1 MADTK
6 IITVI
11 DDTSPLDRKA
21 KEWRLKSNLVM
32 LYNHYAN
39 AADLEL
45 DYTKFSNMT
54 KPQRKESNKQSII
67 IYGEDN
73 YARYDK
79 LKASLDKKD
88 NDNTIDEYK
97 PNTIVKVPDIDNAT
111 IAFESALD
119 KDFIHDINRNEYR
132 VYVQEDNSDY
142 DLVDNMDII
151 KESVDSVLSSSNMD
165 ADTKV
170 FPMFTPE
177 EIKFYS
183 TNFDGTPR
191 FTAKQNLRLKNNVWL
206 ESYKNMINGNDKS
219 YDSKAWESTIKQLYE
234 AGDLQ
239 NLLLYGWNPFIRP
252 TKVNIENA
260 SNRTKNF
267 YKSKTNNIKFISLE
281 SYSINEDTNEIPNKC
296 NLALIAVL
304 NGSNID
310 SLGVTNNINN
320 LNDVYKLIGNESVSS
335 MHINSNDN
343 IEVYVAYDES
353 GALFNN
359 LIKNKD
365 SNIKSNS
372 LGIRD
377 YNKEALKRYLA
388 LNYSALSESPVWF
401 DIYQGSYKDMNITS
415 RLNFVNKVL
424 NKHNTIHTMIM
435 DEAVTTNEF
444 PIEFNKDGDLL
455 ISKGRKINYDGEYS
469 RTHLALKLYAKNN
482 NITGMKYCICKLW
495 YLNILLEERIHDKK
509 STPAQIKSA
518 NKTRAKIL
526 NDINKYSD
534 IILKNDP
541 DFDIIKTYD
550 NSPFNNDKVR
560 ISSSTLDHTY
570 NWIKKLVTPTPKH

>member
-11 DDTSPLDRKA
+11 NDTSPLDRKA

-88 NDNTIDEYK
+88 SDNTIDEYQ

-119 KDFIHDINRNEYR
+119 KDFIYDINRNEYR
-132 VYVQEDNSDY
+132 VYVQEDNSNY

-267 YKSKTNNIKFISLE
+267 YKSKTDNIKFISLE
-281 SYSINEDTNEIPNKC
+281 SFSINEDTNAIPNKC

-320 LNDVYKLIGNESVSS
+320 LNDVYKLIGNESVTS

-353 GALFNN
+353 GTLFNN
-359 LIKNKD
+359 LIKNKE

-372 LGIRD
+372 LNIKD

-401 DIYQGSYKDMNITS
+401 DIYQGSYKDMNITGK
-415 RLNFVNKVL
+415 LNFINKVL

-534 IILKNDP
+534 IVLKNDP

-550 NSPFNNDKVR
+550 SSPFNNDKVR

-570 NWIKKLVTPTPKH
+570 NWIKKLVTPTKH

>member
-6 IITVI
+6 IVTVI
-11 DDTSPLDRKA
+11 DDTSPLDRRA

-32 LYNHYAN
+32 LYSKYAN
-39 AADLEL
+39 AAELEL
-45 DYTKFSNMT
+45 DHTKFINMT
-54 KPQRKESNKQSII
+54 KPQRKESNKQSMI

-73 YARYDK
+73 YTRYDK
-79 LKASLDKKD
+79 LKASLDHKEI
-88 NDNTIDEYK
+88 NNTIDEYK
-97 PNTIVKVPDIDNAT
+97 PDNVKLPDIDNAT

-119 KDFIHDINRNEYR
+119 KDFIHDINSNEYR

-142 DLVDNMDII
+142 DLVDNMELI

-177 EIKFYS
+177 EIKHYS
-183 TNFDGTPR
+183 TNYDGTPR
-191 FTAKQNLRLKNNVWL
+191 FTAKQNLRLKNSVWI
-206 ESYKNMINGNDKS
+206 ESYKNMLNGNDKY
-219 YDSKAWESTIKQLYE
+219 YDSKAWESTIKHLYE
-234 AGDLQ
+234 EGDLQ
-239 NLLLYGWNPFIRP
+239 NLILYGWNPYIRP
-252 TKVNIENA
+252 TNENIEDA

-281 SYSINEDTNEIPNKC
+281 SYDINEDANTIPNKC
-296 NLALIAVL
+296 NLALIAVM

-310 SLGVTNNINN
+310 SLGITNDINN
-320 LNDVYKLIGNESVSS
+320 LNNVYRLIGNESVSS

-353 GALFNN
+353 GKLFNN
-359 LIKNKD
+359 LIKHKE
-365 SNIKSNS
+365 SNIKAES
-372 LGIRD
+372 LNIKD
-377 YNKEALKRYLA
+377 YNKEALKRYLI
-388 LNYSALSESPVWF
+388 LNYSVLSESPVWF
-401 DIYQGSYKDMNITS
+401 DIYKGIYKDMNIAGK
-415 RLNFVNKVL
+415 LNFVNKVL
-424 NKHNTIHTMIM
+424 NKHQTIHTMIM

-455 ISKGRKINYDGEYS
+455 ISKGRKINCDGEYS

-495 YLNILLEERIHDKK
+495 YLNILLEEKIHDKK
-509 STPAQIKSA
+509 STPAQIKAA
-518 NKTRAKIL
+518 NRTRAKIL

-534 IILKNDP
+534 IVLKNEP

-560 ISSSTLDHTY
+560 ISNSTLDHTY
-570 NWIKKLVTPTPKH
+570 NWVKKLVTHKH